1 MDFKLLEHYGIQVLP
16 HAIAKT
22 KSEALHSA
30 LRIGFPVVLKLVSS
44 KFLHKSDVGALALNV
59 RDRSVLEIE
68 FKRLEKMGRPLK
80 AGGATKIGGEKNSP
94 TILVQAYRPGRFEL
108 IVGGRT
114 DPQFGPV
121 VLLGSGGIYTE
132 VLRDTSLRV
141 CPLNKE
147 EARSML
153 RSLKSYPILAGMRGR
168 KPMDERALDALLL
181 RVSRLMEH
189 ERPAELDLNPVL
201 VRDDGLWVADVRVL
215 R

>member
-1 MDFKLLEHYGIQVLP
+1 MDFALLRRYSIPILDYALVRDLP
-16 HAIAKT
+16 
-22 KSEALHSA
+22 SA
-30 LRIGFPVVLKLVSS
+30 VRAAQKIRYPVVLKLVSS
-44 KFLHKSDVGALALNV
+44 RFLHKSDAGALALNV
-59 RDRSVLEIE
+59 RDRAVLEIE
-68 FKRLEKMGRPLK
+68 FKRLAKMGGAKEGRGK
-80 AGGATKIGGEKNSP
+80 AAGTISP

-141 CPLNKE
+141 CPIGKE

-153 RSLKSYPILAGMRGR
+153 HSLKSYPILAGMRGR
-168 KPMDERALDALLL
+168 KPMDEEALYALLL
-181 RVSRLMEH
+181 RVSRLMER

-201 VRDDGLWVADVRVL
+201 VRNDGLWVADVRVL
-215 R
+215 K

>member
-1 MDFKLLEHYGIQVLP
+1 MDFGMLRHYGIPVLP
-16 HAIAKT
+16 YAVVKT
-22 KSEALHSA
+22 RSEALRAAS
-30 LRIGFPVVLKLVSS
+30 RIGFPLALKLISA
-44 KFLHKSDVGALALNV
+44 KFSHKSDAGALALNV

-68 FKRLEKMGRPLK
+68 FKRLAKMG
-80 AGGATKIGGEKNSP
+80 GADSP
-94 TILVQAYRPGRFEL
+94 PILVQAYRPGRFEL

-141 CPLNKE
+141 CPINKGD
-147 EARSML
+147 ARSML
-153 RSLKSYPILAGMRGR
+153 RSLRSYPILAGMRGR

-181 RVSRLMEH
+181 RVSRLMER

>member
-16 HAIAKT
+16 HAVVNT
-22 KSEALHSA
+22 KAEAFRAAS
-30 LRIGFPVVLKLVSS
+30 RMGFPVVLKLVSTR
-44 KFLHKSDVGALALNV
+44 FLHKSDAGALALNV
-59 RDRSVLEIE
+59 RDRTVLEIE
-68 FKRLEKMGRPLK
+68 FSRLAKL
-80 AGGATKIGGEKNSP
+80 GGETKNGGEKISP
-94 TILVQAYRPGRFEL
+94 SILVQAYRPGRFEL

-132 VLRDTSLRV
+132 VLRDTALRV
-141 CPLNKE
+141 CPLNNE

-168 KPMDERALDALLL
+168 KPMDEQALYALLL
-181 RVSRLMEH
+181 RVSRLMER

>member
-1 MDFKLLEHYGIQVLP
+1 MDFNLLERYGIRVLP

-22 KSEALHSA
+22 KSEALRAA

-59 RDRSVLEIE
+59 RDRTVLEIE
-68 FKRLEKMGRPLK
+68 FKRLAKMTKEK
-80 AGGATKIGGEKNSP
+80 ISP
-94 TILVQAYRPGRFEL
+94 SILVQAYRPGRFEL

-141 CPLNKE
+141 CPLTSE

-168 KPMDERALDALLL
+168 KPMDEKALYALLL
-181 RVSRLMEH
+181 RVSRLMEK

>member
-1 MDFKLLEHYGIQVLP
+1 MDFALLRRYSIPILDYALASDLP
-16 HAIAKT
+16 
-22 KSEALHSA
+22 SA
-30 LRIGFPVVLKLVSS
+30 VRAAQKIRYPVVLKLVSAR
-44 KFLHKSDVGALALNV
+44 FLHKSDAGALALNV
-59 RDRSVLEIE
+59 RDRAVLEIE
-68 FKRLEKMGRPLK
+68 FKRLAKMGGNEPS
-80 AGGATKIGGEKNSP
+80 T

-108 IVGGRT
+108 IVGGLLLK
-114 DPQFGPV
+114 PQKPV

-141 CPLNKE
+141 CPLDRE
-147 EARSML
+147 GARSML

-168 KPMDERALDALLL
+168 KPMDEEALYSLLM
-181 RVSRLMEH
+181 RVSRLMER